1 MTFPTEG
8 GKVPASQ
15 NKASEQPP
23 LEEKKKTKEEA
34 LRDDIEMG
42 LELLNSI
49 FG

>member
-1 MTFPTEG
+1 LPT
-8 GKVPASQ
+8 Q
-15 NKASEQPP
+15 NKASEPAP
-23 LEEKKKTKEEA
+23 SEKKEKSKEEA